1 MYIKLP
7 TFCNQEEEYEKRLI
21 IVKDYLDI
29 LSTPHADCD
38 KIHQN
43 ELSCRDFNMDMFKIV
58 YQICLIKHGEKLY
71 TEIMNYCSENLF
83 RFDNAKLEEAG
94 NWPTSLAF
102 KVHYSYCLSHI
113 RATKFLLEFHQILKR
128 FVHIINRLTP
138 LVVFHLDRIYVVPTF
153 HTNMRDRLNKAFCS
167 EVCARHMEKLLSF
180 ARSHP
185 HAIGHQMMMELDQMI
200 YKVKTEVVTHQ
211 QRLGVVTNQ
220 QRLRVVTHQQRLG
233 VVTNQQRLRVVTH
246 QQRLGEVTHQQ
257 RLRVVTH
264 QQRLREDGFQ
274 RLRLDDGETPE
285 PPKLAPDQEENQLK
299 QFDEQCLEFHDL
311 VRNMIEN
318 LNH

>member
-200 YKVKTEVVTHQ
+200 YKVNPQVKTEVVTQQ

-220 QRLRVVTHQQRLG
+220 QRLREDG
-233 VVTNQQRLRVVTH
+233 F
-246 QQRLGEVTHQQ
+246 Q